1 MSEIQDSLAVGPA
14 RARFE
19 QDALP
24 YRDRLHSAARRMTR
38 NAMDADDLVQE
49 TFAKAY
55 RSFHQFHQD
64 TNMHAWLHRI
74 LITTFIAANRK
85 KQRELQRRCEG
96 EMEEWQLARAQER
109 TAAGMRSAELEVL
122 DRMADPRVKEAMRQ
136 LNEDSRLTIYLAY
149 VEGFGC
155 REIAATMGVP
165 MGTVMSR
172 LHRARHRLRE
182 LLPDSSSSK

>member
-1 MSEIQDSLAVGPA
+1 MSEIQDSLAVGPL

-55 RSFHQFHQD
+55 RSFHQFHQGS
-64 TNMHAWLHRI
+64 NMHAWLHRI
-74 LITTFIAANRK
+74 LVTTFIAASRK
-85 KQRELQRRCEG
+85 KQRELRRRSEG
-96 EMEEWQLARAQER
+96 EIEEWQLAKAQER

-122 DRMADPRVKEAMRQ
+122 ARLADPRVRVAV
-136 LNEDSRLTIYLAY
+136 ST
-149 VEGFGC
+149 
-155 REIAATMGVP
+155 AARTGGDRV
-165 MGTVMSR
+165 
-172 LHRARHRLRE
+172 
-182 LLPDSSSSK
+182 